1 MPAYGNL
8 VRATLDP
15 HAFRRRYVTR
25 PADGGGVVEASV
37 AYWEE
42 PIDED
47 CDSCRYCDR
56 CPCPGYSEIP
66 STLSC
71 PIYARLSAW
80 LSQE

>member
-1 MPAYGNL
+1 M
-8 VRATLDP
+8 
-15 HAFRRRYVTR
+15 
-25 PADGGGVVEASV
+25 EASV

-42 PIDED
+42 PVDED

-56 CPCPGYSEIP
+56 CPCPGYSAIP
-66 STLSC
+66 SSLSC